1 MPDYTVFRHGDRWA
15 VAEQGEESPSKEFP
29 SREAAEMAARQ
40 LAVDGSVDVREDDP
54 TGLGETAPPDAG
66 EERRTPE
73 PPQPAEVP
81 ENARSQQ
88 PGL

>member
-1 MPDYTVFRHGDRWA
+1 MPDITVYRHGDRWT
-15 VAEQGEESPSKEFP
+15 VAEQGEASPSREFP

-40 LAVDGSVDVREDDP
+40 LAGGGAVEVREDDP
-54 TGLGETAPPDAG
+54 TGLDHVAPHDAG
-66 EERRTPE
+66 EPVGTAE

-81 ENARSQQ
+81 ENGRAEQ

>member
-1 MPDYTVFRHGDRWA
+1 MPDITVFRHGDRWA
-15 VAEQGEESPSKEFP
+15 VAEQGEASPSREFP

-40 LAVDGSVDVREDDP
+40 LAGDGTVDVREDDP
-54 TGLGETAPPDAG
+54 SGLDEVAPIDAG
-66 EERRTPE
+66 EEARTPE
-73 PPQPAEVP
+73 PPQPAEVA